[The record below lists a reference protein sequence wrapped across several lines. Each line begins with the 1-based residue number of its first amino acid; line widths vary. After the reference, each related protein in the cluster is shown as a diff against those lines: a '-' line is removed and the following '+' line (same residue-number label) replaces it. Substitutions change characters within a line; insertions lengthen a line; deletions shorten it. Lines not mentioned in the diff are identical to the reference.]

1 MKLRAMW
8 KEVSV
13 MRQFK
18 SVSVWSATAA
28 IAGLTLVSPV
38 SARAETHVVQPG
50 GSIQAAVDAAAP
62 GDTILVRAGRY
73 RENVTINTSGLTL
86 KAHGNVTLEPPAGGP
101 GPCYGFQQVG
111 ICVTP
116 ASGSYYRVRDVTIT
130 GFRVTGFGSG
140 IFGYRTRN
148 LTVSHVT
155 AIGNAAYG
163 VASFEGVGTTFTGNA
178 VTGSHDAGIYIG
190 DSLEADAVV
199 SHNRAWG
206 NALGI
211 LVRHSQKVVV
221 SNNASWG
228 NCIGVFLLA
237 DGQEGGSGQTA
248 VLSNTVSANNEV
260 CEQFAQAGFLP
271 ILGGGGI
278 VLAGSQHNAVL
289 HNVVTDNRGDTLF
302 SGGIVLIATTRPRL
316 DGSFDASTNNI
327 VVLNSLRGNGPADI
341 VKDAASSPNL
351 IVGNRC
357 QTSTPAGLCGS

>member
-1 MKLRAMW
+1 MHH
-8 KEVSV
+8 V
-13 MRQFK
+13 K
-18 SVSVWSATAA
+18 SVHVWFATAV
-28 IAGLTLVSPV
+28 IAGLTAVSPS
-38 SARAETHVVQPG
+38 SARAETHVVHPG
-50 GSIQAAVDAAAP
+50 GSIQAAVDGASP
-62 GDTILVRAGRY
+62 GDTIMVKAGTY
-73 RENVTINTSGLTL
+73 RENVAIHTSGLTL
-86 KAHGNVTLEPPAGGP
+86 KAQGSVTLQPPPGGP

-148 LTVSHVT
+148 LTVSHVI

-178 VTGSHDAGIYIG
+178 VTGSHDAGIYVG

-211 LVRHSQKVVV
+211 LVRHSRRVIV
-221 SNNASWG
+221 SDNASWG

-237 DGQEGGSGQTA
+237 DGQAGGSGETA
-248 VLSNTVSANNEV
+248 VLKNTVVANNEV
-260 CEQFAQAGFLP
+260 CEQFDEAGFLP

-278 VLAGSQHNAVL
+278 VLAGSQHNLVL
-289 HNVVTDNRGDTLF
+289 QNVVTDNRGDTLF
-302 SGGIVLIATTRPRL
+302 SGGIVLIATPRANA
-316 DGSFDASTNNI
+316 DGTFDASTNNL
-327 VVLNSLRGNGPADI
+327 VFLNSLRGNSPADI
-341 VKDAASSPNL
+341 VNDDASGPNL
-351 IVGNRC
+351 IVANRC
-357 QTSTPAGLCGS
+357 QTSQPDGLCGS